1 MAEEIIKCSIKQ
13 QIIKCTIKEEI
24 FKIKITNGLGGGIVD
39 HNLLNN
45 LDYDNA
51 GHTNFQKKINYIS
64 EYKAYEIPN

>member
-1 MAEEIIKCSIKQ
+1 MSEQSITCSITEQ
-13 QIIKCTIKEEI
+13 HIKVQIKEEC
-24 FKIKITNGLGGGIVD
+24 FKIKIAGGIGTGIVD